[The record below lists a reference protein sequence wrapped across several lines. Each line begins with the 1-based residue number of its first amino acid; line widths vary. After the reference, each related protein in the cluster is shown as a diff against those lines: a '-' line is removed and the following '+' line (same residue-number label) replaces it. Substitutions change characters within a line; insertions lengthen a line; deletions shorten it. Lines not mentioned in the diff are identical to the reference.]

1 MANSSGSFMKE
12 LKAMFDP
19 PPPFQKKMA
28 VVEEPPV
35 EYLLPETTT
44 KKKKKKIL
52 CEVPASEVREVMNYK
67 PKPYKVDIPDELI
80 RCCPELAAAI
90 FIRETEIAPVSERY
104 DRWMLERKEDFARQ
118 LKAKG
123 IVTREYEVD
132 EDYDEEKDY
141 TPIFQGRRRYRP
153 GVMKKHQGRTRKC

>member
-1 MANSSGSFMKE
+1 MANPAIMKE

-19 PPPFQKKMA
+19 PVQKNRA
-28 VVEEPPV
+28 VVEEPSV
-35 EYLLPETTT
+35 EYLVETTPST
-44 KKKKKKIL
+44 KKKKKIL
-52 CEVPASEVREVMNYK
+52 REVPASEVRQVMNYK
-67 PKPYKVDIPDELI
+67 RKPYKVDISDEMI

-90 FIRETEIAPVSERY
+90 YIRVAETALVSERY
-104 DRWMLERKEDFARQ
+104 DRWMLEQKEDFARQ

-141 TPIFQGRRRYRP
+141 TPLPQGRRRHRP
-153 GVMKKHQGRTRKC
+153 GVMKKHQVGTRKIN

>member
-1 MANSSGSFMKE
+1 MANSNSGALMKE

-19 PPPFQKKMA
+19 PPPFQKNMA
-28 VVEEPPV
+28 EEPPV

-44 KKKKKKIL
+44 KKKKKIL
-52 CEVPASEVREVMNYK
+52 REVPASEVREVMNYK
-67 PKPYKVDIPDELI
+67 PKPYKVEISDELI

-90 FIRETEIAPVSERY
+90 YIRETETAPISERY

-153 GVMKKHQGRTRKC
+153 GVMKKHQGQTRKC